1 MLYKKFNRPYKGSV
15 RDNFFCYLVLATVF
29 YGIAYFAATQNK
41 VMPHADTAA
50 TQSIL
55 ILMYSF
61 LLARAIIAFVSPM
74 RHNMIFYYARGA
86 KAHYIVRNL
95 LWAGALSA
103 LALTFSEFNN
113 VIIYYLIAIKALSVL
128 VPLRKEVVFMWLTNL
143 YIEINEPIWEEK
155 EREKQRYIKNGQWSY
170 LHRCKKGTVGKW
182 GEVAWY

>member
-1 MLYKKFNRPYKGSV
+1 
-15 RDNFFCYLVLATVF
+15 LVLATVF

-95 LWAGALSA
+95 LWAGALG
-103 LALTFSEFNN
+103 ALTFAFSEFNN

-128 VPLRKEVVFMWLTNL
+128 VPIRKEAVLGNIIDFWYDHHNPDHFKF
-143 YIEINEPIWEEK
+143 YD
-155 EREKQRYIKNGQWSY
+155 EREEDDSVWVEK
-170 LHRCKKGTVGKW
+170 HRCYISRHRLPLVRKMAYEECKQVY
-182 GEVAWY
+182 AIR